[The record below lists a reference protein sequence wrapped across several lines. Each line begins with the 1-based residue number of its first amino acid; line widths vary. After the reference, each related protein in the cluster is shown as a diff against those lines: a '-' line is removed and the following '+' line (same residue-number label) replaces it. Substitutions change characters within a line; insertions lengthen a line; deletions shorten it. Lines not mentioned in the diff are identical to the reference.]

1 MLAGSMRIGSRA
13 LAKACCV
20 LALAAGLSASAQ
32 AKPDASKETA
42 AVATAAEPPKPLAD
56 RARAVLETY
65 CPECREQAAREG
77 AALNLDALAEEPS
90 LVVPKRPDASRIYQ
104 RLLVRQPSA
113 AADNGKQPPAKD
125 EPSATS
131 PPPHPTPA
139 EIETVRDWIESLPAR
154 DEPCRD
160 RTIITPAD
168 TLSLIERWEKAVG
181 VKEAADT
188 RFVSL
193 VHLWNACVPAG
204 RLKELREA
212 AVTVVTAVSRRTKPL
227 EIETL
232 GEESAILVFRL
243 SEFERQ
249 KDLQDLLTAPV
260 QSIEGAELIP
270 ADWLAAQI
278 LAAQHAVDK
287 AAGDGSGSRAFTFDG
302 AAQKAV
308 ADLASLWNRD
318 VDLVRAAAERGTPP
332 RDLMQRLAQLDGD
345 LVYPAQKLTHGTLT
359 RAAWS
364 ELSLVL
370 GARAGPETV
379 KALAPPPKPETSAPE
394 ISASEIDVL
403 LWSDRPSYRPR
414 DLVTLKV
421 RVDKACHLTLI
432 SVDQDGKALVL
443 FPNEIEQDNLIA
455 PRVVVEVPGREAGY
469 QLRFDR
475 SGEEQFV
482 AICQR
487 KDRRP
492 EGIDYDYERQR
503 FAILGDWRAFLRA
516 APEREKAIVARQAA
530 EAARRK
536 RRGRGPA
543 AETEPPAVDPSG
555 PPIEGRAAISITID
569 LAGKM

>member
-13 LAKACCV
+13 LAKACWV

-65 CPECREQAAREG
+65 CPECREQAAAEG

-113 AADNGKQPPAKD
+113 AADNGKQPSGKD
-125 EPSATS
+125 EPPATS
-131 PPPHPTPA
+131 SHPTPA

-160 RTIITPAD
+160 RTIITPTD
-168 TLSLIERWEKAVG
+168 TLSMIDRWEKAVG

-193 VHLWNACVPAG
+193 VHLWNACVPAA

-212 AVTVVTAVSRRTKPL
+212 AITIVTAMSRRAKPL

-249 KDLQDLLTAPV
+249 KDLQDLLTAPA

-278 LAAQHAVDK
+278 LAAQHA
-287 AAGDGSGSRAFTFDG
+287 GDGTGGRALTFDG
-302 AAQKAV
+302 AAQKAA
-308 ADLASLWNRD
+308 ADLAHIWNRE

-332 RDLMQRLAQLDGD
+332 RDLMQRLSQLDGD
-345 LVYPAQKLTHGTLT
+345 LVYPAQKLTHGTLS

-370 GARAGPETV
+370 GTRGGAETI
-379 KALAPPPKPETSAPE
+379 KALAPPSETA
-394 ISASEIDVL
+394 IDVL
-403 LWSDRPSYRPR
+403 LWSDQPSYRPR

-421 RVDKACHLTLI
+421 SADKACHLTLI

-455 PRVVVEVPGREAGY
+455 PRVVTQVPGRDAGY

-503 FAILGDWRAFLRA
+503 FAILGDWRAFLRTA
-516 APEREKAIVARQAA
+516 HEREKAIVAREAA

-536 RRGRGPA
+536 RRGRGAA
-543 AETEPPAVDPSG
+543 AETEPPPVDPAG
-555 PPIEGRAAISITID
+555 PAIEGRAAISITID
-569 LAGKM
+569 PAGKM